1 MSKIIRNVIE
11 APSVFIGDKQY
22 DYDQDRLAEEKL
34 AKLFPLVSLITDP
47 DGVRF
52 IPIKEIFQIE
62 TTHQEYLEQANQK
75 GYQTGYDAGVKKGLE
90 EARKVL
96 AQFNTAIQAAVDQR
110 AAILEEA
117 RVNVLDL
124 ILKICQKVTFS
135 AIEADPEVVLKM
147 ISGVIDSL
155 VDKSNL
161 KIKVNPQHLPII
173 EQNIDRFLDGST
185 TIKEIKI
192 EADPRVKQGG
202 CFIETPSGD
211 IDARL
216 DSQFEVIKDILH
228 KSEDAGV

>member
-22 DYDQDRLAEEKL
+22 DYDHDRQAEEKL
-34 AKLFPLVSLITDP
+34 SKLFPLVALFTDP
-47 DGVRF
+47 DGARF
-52 IPIKEIFQIE
+52 IPVKEIFQIE
-62 TTHQEYLEQANQK
+62 KTHEEYLEQAHQEGYQK
-75 GYQTGYDAGVKKGLE
+75 GYDTGIQKGLQ

-124 ILKICQKVTFS
+124 IVKICRKVTFS
-135 AIEADPEVVLKM
+135 AIEADPELILKM

-155 VDKSNL
+155 VDKTNL

-173 EQNIDRFLDGST
+173 EQNIDKFLDSST
-185 TIKEIKI
+185 SIKEIKI
-192 EADPRVKQGG
+192 VGDPRVKHGG

-228 KSEDAGV
+228 KSEDVGV